1 MASSERYWKYA
12 LHSLGSFPESLHA
25 IMDHDG
31 DYTNGDG
38 NHRHRDENGP
48 HAARSIVYD
57 AANHEP
63 RILRRFNFFVHF
75 IHLLSMAKFCFQFQV
90 AECPRAADW

>member
-12 LHSLGSFPESLHA
+12 LHSLGSFPDSLHA

-38 NHRHRDENGP
+38 NRRRRDEMA
-48 HAARSIVYD
+48 HAWLGRSSIVPQIM
-57 AANHEP
+57 NP

-75 IHLLSMAKFCFQFQV
+75 IHLLSIAKFCFQFQV